1 MHRMEEMTKCE
12 LKIEVIDET
21 AVIETTSACEDGN
34 SRKEKGFLVCAE
46 HYGGSVDINV
56 LNQETDGK
64 KEKRTRRRG
73 KGARKHRGTDGQ
85 ETMLIHTA
93 EVQNGFRK
101 KAKTTYSRKEMEA
114 LRFVNLEAQQKK
126 WAEVYCGLG
135 PNVAKNYDGLIDCNN
150 QKHIQIDFDPR
161 QQFGKKEKKIPG
173 VFGMAAAKGRGNH
186 LRIFVKT
193 PEYPLFGL
201 MQIAGQ
207 IVYSACIQSMVI
219 LYELAACAK
228 SWCAVV

>member
-34 SRKEKGFLVCAE
+34 GRKEKGFLVCAE

-101 KAKTTYSRKEMEA
+101 KAKTSYSRKEMEA

-126 WAEVYCGLG
+126 WTEVYCGLG

-173 VFGMAAAKGRGNH
+173 VFGMAAAKERGNH

-193 PEYPLFGL
+193 PEYPLFWSY
-201 MQIAGQ
+201 AN
-207 IVYSACIQSMVI
+207 
-219 LYELAACAK
+219 
-228 SWCAVV
+228 SWSNCL